1 MSPLEIVLGALLIIV
16 AIAIIII
23 VLLQQSREAG
33 LSGVIAGG
41 AETFLGKNKGRSIE
55 AKLSKWTKILAII
68 FFVLT
73 LGVVLL
79 LAFTH

>member
-1 MSPLEIVLGALLIIV
+1 MEIVLGALLIIV